1 MTNQELTKQHAL
13 TALLPQVKDVLRGMW
28 QGRWAGLAVAWL
40 AAIAGTVFVFLKPD
54 RYEATARV
62 YVDTQSVLK
71 PLLHG
76 LTVQPNVEQ
85 EVAIL
90 SRTLISRP
98 NLEKLVR
105 MTDLD
110 LEVKTPEMR
119 ERLIDGLSQT
129 VYIKSAGQNLYTIGF
144 AHPDRAQATRV
155 VQSLLSIFVESGLAP
170 KANDTGQAQRFI
182 EEQIKHYEQRL
193 SEAENR
199 LKEFK
204 LKNLDLNVPQG
215 RDFFGTMATLT
226 ESLQEAR
233 LLAQEAEKSR
243 DALKQQL
250 IDEEERPPVLVPAVV
265 EAAPVATPEL
275 DARIA
280 LLTKNLDEM
289 LLRYTENHPDV
300 LNTRRVIK
308 EAEAQREEQRKRL
321 AEENEKRRRATATP
335 AVNPVFP
342 QMRLALAES
351 EAQLARLRTR
361 VREQEQ
367 RLERLRLAA
376 RSVPEREAQLMQLNR
391 DYAIQKQNYDALVAR
406 RESALISSEVQAAT
420 GVANFRIVDPPQ
432 VGPNPVAPNRKM
444 LVAAALLA
452 SLFAGLAA
460 SYFFSIVHPT
470 FHDARGLKK
479 FAQRPL
485 LGSVSMWRTPEVI
498 ARRRRGTLAFL
509 GGVGGLGVTYAAVL
523 ALTLYRALL
532 PF

>member
-1 MTNQELTKQHAL
+1 MTSFV
-13 TALLPQVKDVLRGMW
+13 PQATDVLRGMW

-40 AAIAGTVFVFLKPD
+40 AAAAGTLFVFLTPD

-62 YVDTQSVLK
+62 YVDTQSLLK

-90 SRTLISRP
+90 SRTVISRP
-98 NLEKLVR
+98 NLQKLVR

-110 LEVKTPEMR
+110 LETRTPEAR
-119 ERLIDGLSQT
+119 ERLVDDLSRK

-204 LKNLDLNVPQG
+204 LKNLDLNVPEG

-226 ESLQEAR
+226 QSLQEAR
-233 LLAQEAEKSR
+233 LLLQEAENSR
-243 DALKQQL
+243 DAMKKQVT
-250 IDEEERPPVLVPAVV
+250 DDEERPPVLFD
-265 EAAPVATPEL
+265 APIDNAPPIATPEL
-275 DARIA
+275 DARLA
-280 LLTKNLDEM
+280 TLTKNLDEM
-289 LLRYTENHPDV
+289 LLRYTDNHPDV
-300 LNTRRVIK
+300 LNTRRVLQ
-308 EAEAQREEQRKRL
+308 EAQAQRDEQRRRLVEEQ
-321 AEENEKRRRATATP
+321 EKRRRAAP
-335 AVNPVFP
+335 AAPGKANPVFP
-342 QMRLALAES
+342 QMRLAMAEA
-351 EAQLARLRTR
+351 EAQVARLRAR

-367 RLERLRLAA
+367 RLEKLRVAA
-376 RSVPEREAQLMQLNR
+376 RSVPEREAQLTQLNR
-391 DYAIQKQNYDALVAR
+391 DYAIQKQNYDALVTR
-406 RESALISSEVQAAT
+406 RESALMSGEVQAAT

-432 VGPNPVAPNRKM
+432 VSPNPVAPNRKM

-452 SLFAGLAA
+452 SLLAGVAA
-460 SYFFSIVHPT
+460 SYAFSLVQPT
-470 FHDARGLKK
+470 FHDGRGLKK
-479 FAQRPL
+479 FAPRPM
-485 LGSVSMWRTPEVI
+485 LGTVSLIRTPEVLS
-498 ARRRRGTLAFL
+498 RRRRSALAFL
-509 GGVGGLGVTYAAVL
+509 GGLGSLGAAYVGV
-523 ALTLYRALL
+523 LTLVFFRALL